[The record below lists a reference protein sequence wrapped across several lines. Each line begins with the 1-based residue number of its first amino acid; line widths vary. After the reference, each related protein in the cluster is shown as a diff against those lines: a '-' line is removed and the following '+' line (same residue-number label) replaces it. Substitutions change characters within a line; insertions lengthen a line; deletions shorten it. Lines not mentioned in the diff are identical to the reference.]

1 MPADPASGHLRVPRR
16 EGGQLMSTHDTVI
29 VGGGVTGLM
38 AAWRLA
44 QAGQDV
50 VVLEA
55 RDRVGGRLRSEE
67 HDGSLFEIGG
77 QWVSP
82 DQEALIALL
91 VELDLETY
99 SRHREGESLYVD
111 RAGVARRFTGEDLPV
126 DAQTAKEIDRIIGV
140 IDELAGLMDPDRPW
154 EHPQAD
160 LLDRVSFAHW
170 LDGQTDDQ
178 EARDNIALYLG
189 PAMLTKPTWSFSALT
204 AVLMS
209 ASASSF
215 TNLVDADFILDKR
228 VVGGLASVPAALAAR
243 LGDKIRLSADV
254 THVDWD
260 ESGATVTVDGEQVR
274 AGNVVLALPPTH
286 VRRIRIWPELPAE
299 HRHARE
305 HQSFG
310 LVIKVQAEY
319 DTPFWRESGLSG
331 TGFAPYQLV
340 HEVYDNT
347 PDGSTTGHL
356 VGFVSDVNADA
367 MGRLSDDERR
377 AQILASLAAYFGD
390 AGLTPRTYVES
401 DWQHHELTG
410 GAYATSF
417 DVGSLTRYGHALHEP
432 VGPIR
437 FGSSDIAGLGFQ
449 HVDGAVRM
457 GTRLAE
463 QILAQPTSVQ

>member
-1 MPADPASGHLRVPRR
+1 
-16 EGGQLMSTHDTVI
+16 MSSMHDTVVI
-29 VGGGVTGLM
+29 GGGVTGLVT
-38 AAWRLA
+38 AWRLTE
-44 QAGQDV
+44 AGQDV

-55 RDRVGGRLRSEE
+55 RDRVGGRLRSER

-91 VELDLETY
+91 AELDLATY
-99 SRHREGESLYVD
+99 SRHREGESVYVD

-126 DAQTAKEIDRIIGV
+126 GEQTAKEIDRIIGV
-140 IDELAGLMDPDRPW
+140 IDHLAALMDPDRPW

-160 LLDRVSFAHW
+160 QLDQISFAQW
-170 LDGQTDDQ
+170 LDAQTDDQ

-189 PAMLTKPTWSFSALT
+189 PAMLTKPIWSFSALT

-209 ASASSF
+209 ASAGSF

-243 LGDKIRLSADV
+243 LGDQVRLGSDV

-260 ESGATVTVDGEQVR
+260 AEGATVTVNGEQLR
-274 AGNVVLALPPTH
+274 ATNVVLALPPTH
-286 VRRIRIWPELPAE
+286 VRRIRIQPELPAE

-319 DTPFWRESGLSG
+319 DTPFWREAGLSG

-347 PDGSTTGHL
+347 PDRSTHGHL

-367 MGRLSDDERR
+367 TGRLSEDERR
-377 AQILASLAAYFGD
+377 TQVLASLAAYFGD
-390 AGLTPRTYVES
+390 AALTPRTYVES
-401 DWQHHELTG
+401 DWQHQELTG

-449 HVDGAVRM
+449 HVDGAVRV

-463 QILAQPTSVQ
+463 QILAST